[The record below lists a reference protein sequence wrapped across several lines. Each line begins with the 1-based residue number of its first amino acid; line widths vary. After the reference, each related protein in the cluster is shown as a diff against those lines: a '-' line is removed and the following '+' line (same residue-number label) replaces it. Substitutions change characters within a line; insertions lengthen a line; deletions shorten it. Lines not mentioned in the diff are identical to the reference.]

1 MTRAA
6 ARAGTAPPAAEGRAS
21 RPRCCARRAVLDRAA
36 ALCARR
42 GAQLTALR
50 REVLRLVLEA
60 EAPMGAYALLDRLKA
75 SRAGAAPP
83 TVYRALDFLVEQGL
97 IHKVERLGAFIG
109 CVDALDHPDD
119 CACGEAHDHPH
130 QFLICDRCGA
140 TAEISDPG
148 VALALARAA
157 RAAGF
162 VPRKATVEVEGVCG
176 RCAAAE

>member
-1 MTRAA
+1 MT
-6 ARAGTAPPAAEGRAS
+6 PAVATEAS
-21 RPRCCARRAVLDRAA
+21 LDRAA
-36 ALCARR
+36 GLCARR

-50 REVLRLVLEA
+50 REVLRLVLES
-60 EAPMGAYALLDRLKA
+60 EAPVGAYALLDRLKA

-97 IHKVERLGAFIG
+97 IHKVERLNAFIG
-109 CVDALDHPDD
+109 CTDALDHPED
-119 CACGEAHDHPH
+119 CGCGAAHDHPH

-148 VALALARAA
+148 VALALTRAA

-162 VPRKATVEVEGVCG
+162 RSRRATVEVEGICA
-176 RCAAAE
+176 RCAAG

>member
-1 MTRAA
+1 MAPIENPI
-6 ARAGTAPPAAEGRAS
+6 PPAAPTEAS
-21 RPRCCARRAVLDRAA
+21 LDRAA

-60 EAPMGAYALLDRLKA
+60 DQPLGAYALLDRLKA

-97 IHKVERLGAFIG
+97 IHKVERLNAFIG
-109 CVDALDHPDD
+109 CTDALEHPVD
-119 CACGEAHDHPH
+119 CGCGEAHDHPH
-130 QFLICDRCGA
+130 QFLICNHCGA

-148 VALALARAA
+148 VALAVARAA
-157 RAAGF
+157 RTAGF
-162 VPRKATVEVEGVCG
+162 VPRRATVEIEGRCA
-176 RCAAAE
+176 RCAAA